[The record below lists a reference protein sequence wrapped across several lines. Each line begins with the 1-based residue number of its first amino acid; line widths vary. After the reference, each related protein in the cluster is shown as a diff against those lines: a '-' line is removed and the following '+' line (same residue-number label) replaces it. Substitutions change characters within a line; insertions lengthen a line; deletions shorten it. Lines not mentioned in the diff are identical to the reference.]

1 MCGFVVGRCVWWGG
15 GKPREKA
22 KKAKKA
28 NSQFENIEEPSRIS
42 KKSKK
47 SKDITEIGSHSPTI
61 DGYRPAPP

>member
-1 MCGFVVGRCVWWGG
+1 MCGLVMGWGVWWGG
-15 GKPREKA
+15 GDPREKA

-47 SKDITEIGSHSPTI
+47 SKDITEIDSHPPTT